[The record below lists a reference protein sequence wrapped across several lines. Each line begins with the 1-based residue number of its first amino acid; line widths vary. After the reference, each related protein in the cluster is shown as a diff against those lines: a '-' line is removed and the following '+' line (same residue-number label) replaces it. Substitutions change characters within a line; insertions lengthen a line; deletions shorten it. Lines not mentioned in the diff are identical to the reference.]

1 MTKFSEFLAA
11 NTGSA
16 CNGEVELY
24 TENQVLRAF
33 DWDEGRIRAIRWHF
47 DNLRSWKDDVY
58 IESES
63 NEDLLE
69 QVEEMYIRYLVETR
83 LIDEMVRVNKAT
95 RVDPETLVDGLISEV
110 GACERFFAE
119 NGIDALG

>member
-1 MTKFSEFLAA
+1 MSKFSEFLAA

-16 CNGEVELY
+16 GNGEIEFS
-24 TENQVLRAF
+24 TENQVLRAY
-33 DWDEGRIRAIRWHF
+33 DWDEDRIRAIRWHF
-47 DNLRSWKDDVY
+47 DNLRRRTDDVY

-95 RVDPETLVDGLISEV
+95 RVDPENLVDGLIAEV
-110 GACERFFAE
+110 GRCERFFAE